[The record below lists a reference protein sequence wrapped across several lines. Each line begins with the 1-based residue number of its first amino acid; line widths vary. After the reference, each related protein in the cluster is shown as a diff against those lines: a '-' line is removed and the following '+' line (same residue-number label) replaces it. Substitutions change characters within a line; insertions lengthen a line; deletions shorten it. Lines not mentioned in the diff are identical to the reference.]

1 VDGHQEV
8 ELALIKLYR
17 STGELRYLDLAK
29 FFLDERGYAHGTERK
44 PFDPKTQVLPA
55 APEGKLTPE
64 QKREFWHAR
73 LRLRN
78 GRMQDHKPVVD
89 QHEAVGHAVRAG
101 YMYSAM
107 VDILRFTEAPGYEK
121 ALDHLWDDVVGR
133 KMYITGGLGS
143 G

>member
-1 VDGHQEV
+1 
-8 ELALIKLYR
+8 
-17 STGELRYLDLAK
+17 
-29 FFLDERGYAHGTERK
+29 
-44 PFDPKTQVLPA
+44 
-55 APEGKLTPE
+55 
-64 QKREFWHAR
+64 
-73 LRLRN
+73 
-78 GRMQDHKPVVD
+78 MQDHKPVVD